1 VPVRWVRGVI
11 DIVCKVNRM
20 LEYCVEL
27 DIEYDSG
34 ICFVIGTTESYFIYY
49 FFIMRIYMHFLE
61 GSMVPKKIFFLC
73 VVVVV
78 GFI

>member
-1 VPVRWVRGVI
+1 
-11 DIVCKVNRM
+11 M

-78 GFI
+78 GFCSYDGDASLGREFCFP